1 MGAPALPYQ
10 TETAGL
16 DAFDLARRVTG
27 LQAKAKEDIRQSILM
42 LDLAAQHARQ
52 LATRLRDPTTKAS
65 FETHIETIEQLLQLA
80 RDMTVKL

>member
-1 MGAPALPYQ
+1 
-10 TETAGL
+10 
-16 DAFDLARRVTG
+16 
-27 LQAKAKEDIRQSILM
+27 M
-42 LDLAAQHARQ
+42 LDLAAQQARQ